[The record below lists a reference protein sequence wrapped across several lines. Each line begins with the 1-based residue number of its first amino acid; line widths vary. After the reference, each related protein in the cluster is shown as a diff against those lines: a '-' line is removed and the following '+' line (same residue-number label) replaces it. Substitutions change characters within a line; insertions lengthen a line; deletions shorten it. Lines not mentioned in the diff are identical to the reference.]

1 MLVFRGV
8 ILGMVQI
15 DSSPFL
21 KMSGIVFK
29 TLNKAKISRVREAKD
44 QRMIDFFCWNQRIV
58 EFFGRWYYTPFYH
71 FVLLLSRT
79 NTGRLF
85 RLLSKWLSFQL

>member
-1 MLVFRGV
+1 VLVFRGE
-8 ILGMVQI
+8 IFGMVQI

-44 QRMIDFFCWNQRIV
+44 IK
-58 EFFGRWYYTPFYH
+58 G
-71 FVLLLSRT
+71 
-79 NTGRLF
+79 
-85 RLLSKWLSFQL
+85 